1 MGQLS
6 NLRRSIA
13 VCELLSFTAWF
24 ISSEN
29 GVPLIFASIGLAG
42 GGSFSSIDR
51 ALAAARSSSLSS
63 SPMWSHLRSA
73 KSAIAAGS
81 SSSLDAGEASLLSP
95 ALRLCTVLGLCG
107 TIDAR

>member
-13 VCELLSFTAWF
+13 VCELLSLTAWF
-24 ISSEN
+24 MSSEN

-51 ALAAARSSSLSS
+51 AFAAARSSSLSS
-63 SPMWSHLRSA
+63 SPMWSQRLSA
-73 KSAIAAGS
+73 KFAMARAWRSPHQRLDGQKGS
-81 SSSLDAGEASLLSP
+81 STKSETDAQRTP
-95 ALRLCTVLGLCG
+95 CC
-107 TIDAR
+107 